1 MAQKSIVIL
10 ISGSGTNL
18 QAIIDAVADGQI
30 NASISA
36 VISNRADAKGLDRA
50 RQRHINAVIID
61 QNEYDDR
68 ASYDQAL
75 IAEIDKYKPDLI
87 ALAGF
92 MRILSEEFISHFN
105 NIILNIHP
113 SLLPE
118 FKGLHTH
125 RRALEASKKTHG
137 ASVHFVSNELDS
149 GPVVIQ
155 AEVPVLATDTEGSL
169 AERVLQQEHV
179 IYPMAISWYIDGRL
193 EVNGNTVLLD
203 SKVLHRPVLW
213 QANQPVISEQR

>member
-87 ALAGF
+87 VLAGF

-155 AEVPVLATDTEGSL
+155 AEVPVLANDTEDTL

-203 SKVLHRPVLW
+203 GKILHRPVLW

>member
-1 MAQKSIVIL
+1 VAQKSIVIL

-18 QAIIDAVADGQI
+18 QAIIDAVAAGQI

-50 RQRHINAVIID
+50 RQQHINAVIID
-61 QNEYDDR
+61 QNEYHDR
-68 ASYDQAL
+68 ASYDRAL
-75 IAEIDKYKPDLI
+75 ISEIDKYKPDLI
-87 ALAGF
+87 VLAGF

-105 NIILNIHP
+105 YIILNIHP

-155 AEVPVLATDTEGSL
+155 AEVPVLANDTEDAL
-169 AERVLQQEHV
+169 AERVLHQEHV
-179 IYPMAISWYIDGRL
+179 IYPMAIAWYIDGRL
-193 EVNGNTVLLD
+193 EVNGNAVLLD
-203 SKVLHRPVLW
+203 GKVLHRPVLW
-213 QANQPVISEQR
+213 QANQLVISERQ

>member
-18 QAIIDAVADGQI
+18 QAIIDAVAAGQI

-50 RQRHINAVIID
+50 RQQHINAVIID

-75 IAEIDKYKPDLI
+75 ISEIDKYKPDLI
-87 ALAGF
+87 VLAGF
-92 MRILSEEFISHFN
+92 MRILSEEFISHFS

-113 SLLPE
+113 SLLPD

-149 GPVVIQ
+149 GPWSYRQ
-155 AEVPVLATDTEGSL
+155 KFL
-169 AERVLQQEHV
+169 
-179 IYPMAISWYIDGRL
+179 Y
-193 EVNGNTVLLD
+193 
-203 SKVLHRPVLW
+203 W
-213 QANQPVISEQR
+213 QMTLKTL

>member
-1 MAQKSIVIL
+1 MAHKSIVIL

-18 QAIIDAVADGQI
+18 QAIIDAVAAGQI

-50 RQRHINAVIID
+50 RRQHINTIVID

-68 ASYDQAL
+68 TAYDQAL
-75 IAEIDKYKPDLI
+75 ISEIDTYKPDLI
-87 ALAGF
+87 VLAGF
-92 MRILSEEFISHFN
+92 MRILSDVFISHFN

-118 FKGLHTH
+118 LKGLHTH
-125 RRALEASKKTHG
+125 RRALEASKTTHG

-155 AEVPVLATDTEGSL
+155 AEVTVLANDTEDTL

-179 IYPMAISWYIDGRL
+179 IYPIAIAWYIDGRL
-193 EVNGNTVLLD
+193 KVDGNTVLLD
-203 SKVLHRPVLW
+203 DKVLNRPVLCKAD
-213 QANQPVISEQR
+213 QLDISEQQ